1 MINSLKE
8 GSGIEGLDSQTAS
21 IMELEELRHERDTQK
36 EEVQKLWGQMQQL
49 RIELQD
55 MEAQQISEAE
65 STREQIQDLQDQI
78 AAHKTAKQEGE
89 AELERQKQVNIG
101 KG

>member
-1 MINSLKE
+1 
-8 GSGIEGLDSQTAS
+8 
-21 IMELEELRHERDTQK
+21 MELEELRHERDMQK
-36 EEVQKLWGQMQQL
+36 EEVQKLRGQMQQL

-55 MEAQQISEAE
+55 MEAQQITEAD

-78 AAHKTAKQEGE
+78 ATHKTAKQEVE

-101 KG
+101 KSWVVFQELSS

>member
-1 MINSLKE
+1 MKE

-36 EEVQKLWGQMQQL
+36 EEVQKLWGQVQQL
-49 RIELQD
+49 RLELQD
-55 MEAQQISEAE
+55 VEAQQISEAE
-65 STREQIQDLQDQI
+65 STREQIQDLHDQI
-78 AAHKTAKQEGE
+78 ATHKTAKQEVE

-101 KG
+101 KS